1 MASPLDSRLANA
13 IKSQDLT
20 LSLEI
25 PLPGPSDSSSCS
37 LSFSAGPV
45 IIPLKTSEQQ
55 PNILPPS
62 PSDLAEIGNSDSLP
76 TILGQET

>member
-1 MASPLDSRLANA
+1 MASQLDSRLVNA

-37 LSFSAGPV
+37 LSFSVGQVA
-45 IIPLKTSEQQ
+45 IPLKISE
-55 PNILPPS
+55 PLPPIS
-62 PSDLAEIGNSDSLP
+62 PPLPSDLAEIGNSDSLP
-76 TILGQET
+76 TILGRET